1 MIKLIRYIISNVI
14 NLFTNIIL
22 FLISLSILM
31 LNLCKI
37 YNKDLILI
45 QNERVGFGNLFTSID
60 LARKIFKKKKHNF
73 HSLF

>member
-45 QNERVGFGNLFTSID
+45 QNERVGLEIY
-60 LARKIFKKKKHNF
+60 LR
-73 HSLF
+73 L

>member
-45 QNERVGFGNLFTSID
+45 QKMRELD
-60 LARKIFKKKKHNF
+60 LEIYLR
-73 HSLF
+73 L